1 MTNSRDL
8 ILKLKEVKERD
19 KLSLG
24 EIEARTE
31 QNGEH
36 VSKTTL
42 SRVFSEGSENQI
54 FKFEGTLKPIANA
67 LLDIDTIEE
76 DDDLDTQGLKIM
88 LKLKADEIK
97 KLEAALDHEKVKY
110 HEKLDKE
117 RDQSRRSI
125 EFLKEQIQFKDKRID
140 FLLDAVFE
148 KDRQLRDLFDKVMK
162 CPYGQKEIMN
172 ED

>member
-88 LKLKADEIK
+88 LKLKADKIK
-97 KLEAALDHEKVKY
+97 ELEAALDHEKVKH

-117 RDQSRRSI
+117 REQYRRSI
-125 EFLKEQIQFKDKRID
+125 EYLKKQVDIKDNRID
-140 FLLDAVFE
+140 ILMNAVIE
-148 KDRQLRDLFDKVMK
+148 KDRQLKELFDKVMK
-162 CPYGQKEIMN
+162 CPYGQKEIMK

>member
-19 KLSLG
+19 HLSLS

-31 QNGEH
+31 RNGEH
-36 VSKTTL
+36 VSKTTI
-42 SRVFSEGSENQI
+42 SRVFSEGSEDVI
-54 FKFEGTLKPIANA
+54 FKFEATLKPIANA
-67 LLDIDTIEE
+67 ILDIDTIEE
-76 DDDLDTQGLKIM
+76 DDDLDTQALKFM
-88 LKLKADEIK
+88 LQYKAEKIRE
-97 KLEAALDHEKVKY
+97 LEAALDHEKVKH
-110 HEKLDKE
+110 HEKLEKE

-148 KDRQLRDLFDKVMK
+148 KDKQWRDLFDKVMK
-162 CPYGQKEIMN
+162 CPYGQKEILN

>member
-67 LLDIDTIEE
+67 LLDIDTIED
-76 DDDLDTQGLKIM
+76 DDDLDTQGLKLM
-88 LKLKADEIK
+88 LKIKADKIK
-97 KLEAALDHEKVKY
+97 ELEAALDHEKVKH

-117 RDQSRRSI
+117 REQSRRSI

-140 FLLDAVFE
+140 YLLEAVFE
-148 KDRQLRDLFDKVMK
+148 KDKQHKEMLEKLLK
-162 CPYGQKEIMN
+162 CQHCPIN
-172 ED
+172 E

>member
-42 SRVFSEGSENQI
+42 SRVFSEGSEDTL
-54 FKFEGTLKPIANA
+54 FKFESTLKPIANA
-67 LLDIDTIEE
+67 LLDIDTIED

-88 LKLKADEIK
+88 LKLKADKIK
-97 KLEAALDHEKVKY
+97 ELEAELDHEKVKY
-110 HEKLDKE
+110 QKKMNKE
-117 RDQSRRSI
+117 REQNRRSI

-140 FLLDAVFE
+140 YLLDAVFE
-148 KDRQLRDLFDKVMK
+148 KDKQLKELFEKVMT
-162 CPYGQKEIMN
+162 CPHGRKMIE
-172 ED
+172 E

>member
-24 EIEARTE
+24 EIETRTE

-42 SRVFSEGSENQI
+42 SRVFAEGSEDLI

-67 LLDIDTIEE
+67 LLDIDNIEE

-88 LKLKADEIK
+88 LKIKADKIK
-97 KLEAALDHEKVKY
+97 ELEAALDHEKVKY

-117 RDQSRRSI
+117 REQSRRSI
-125 EFLKEQIQFKDKRID
+125 DFLKDQISRKDTMID
-140 FLLDAVFE
+140 QLFDAVFE
-148 KDRQLRDLFDKVMK
+148 KDKQLKDLFAKVMR
-162 CPYGQKEIMN
+162 CPHGQKEILN
-172 ED
+172 DD

>member
-1 MTNSRDL
+1 MTNSKDL

-19 KLSLG
+19 NLSLG
-24 EIEARTE
+24 DIETRTE
-31 QNGEH
+31 ENGEH

-42 SRVFSEGSENQI
+42 SRVFSEGSEDIQ
-54 FKFEGTLKPIANA
+54 FKFESTLKPIANA

-88 LKLKADEIK
+88 LKLKADKIK
-97 KLEAALDHEKVKY
+97 ELEAALDHEKVKH

-117 RDQSRRSI
+117 REQSRRSI

-148 KDRQLRDLFDKVMK
+148 KDKQHKEMLEKLLK
-162 CPYGQKEIMN
+162 CQHCPNN
-172 ED
+172 E

>member
-1 MTNSRDL
+1 MTNSKDL

-19 KLSLG
+19 HLSLG

-42 SRVFSEGSENQI
+42 SRVFSEGSEDTL
-54 FKFEGTLKPIANA
+54 FKFESTLKPIANA
-67 LLDIDTIEE
+67 LLDIDTIED
-76 DDDLDTQGLKIM
+76 DDDLDTQGFKLMLKI
-88 LKLKADEIK
+88 KADKIK
-97 KLEAALDHEKVKY
+97 ELEAALDHEKVKH

-117 RDQSRRSI
+117 REQSRRSI

-140 FLLDAVFE
+140 YLLEAVFE
-148 KDRQLRDLFDKVMK
+148 KDKQHKEMLEKLLK
-162 CPYGQKEIMN
+162 CQHCPNN
-172 ED
+172 E

>member
-19 KLSLG
+19 RLSLA

-31 QNGEH
+31 INGEH

-42 SRVFSEGSENQI
+42 SRVFSEGSENTI

-76 DDDLDTQGLKIM
+76 DDDLDTQGLKLM
-88 LKLKADEIK
+88 LKIKADKIK
-97 KLEAALDHEKVKY
+97 ELEAALDHEKVR
-110 HEKLDKE
+110 HIEKREKE
-117 RDQSRRSI
+117 REQFQKSLN
-125 EFLKEQIQFKDKRID
+125 FLKEQVTLKDKRID
-140 FLLDAVFE
+140 QLLDANV
-148 KDRQLRDLFDKVMK
+148 KLLNQLLT
-162 CPYGQKEIMN
+162 CPCRQKEV
-172 ED
+172 

>member
-1 MTNSRDL
+1 MTNSKDL

-19 KLSLG
+19 NLSLG
-24 EIEARTE
+24 DIETRTE
-31 QNGEH
+31 ENGEH

-42 SRVFSEGSENQI
+42 SRVFSEGSEDIQ
-54 FKFEGTLKPIANA
+54 FKFESTLKPIANA
-67 LLDIDTIEE
+67 LLDIDTIED

-88 LKLKADEIK
+88 LKLKADKIK
-97 KLEAALDHEKVKY
+97 ELEAALDHEKVKH

-117 RDQSRRSI
+117 REQSRRSI

-148 KDRQLRDLFDKVMK
+148 KDKQHKEMLEKLLRCQH
-162 CPYGQKEIMN
+162 CPNN
-172 ED
+172 E

>member
-1 MTNSRDL
+1 MTNSKDL

-19 KLSLG
+19 RLSLG

-42 SRVFSEGSENQI
+42 SRVFSEGSEDTL
-54 FKFEGTLKPIANA
+54 FKFESTLKPIANA

-88 LKLKADEIK
+88 LKLKADKIK
-97 KLEAALDHEKVKY
+97 ELEAALDHEKVKH
-110 HEKLDKE
+110 HEKIEKE
-117 RDQSRRSI
+117 REQSRRSI

-140 FLLDAVFE
+140 FLLEAVFE
-148 KDRQLRDLFDKVMK
+148 KDKQHKEMLEKLLK
-162 CPYGQKEIMN
+162 CQHCPNN
-172 ED
+172 E

>member
-1 MTNSRDL
+1 MTNSKDL

-67 LLDIDTIEE
+67 LLDIDTIED

-117 RDQSRRSI
+117 REQSRRSI
-125 EFLKEQIQFKDKRID
+125 DFLKDQINRKDKRID
-140 FLLDAVFE
+140 QLLEAVFE
-148 KDRQLRDLFDKVMK
+148 KDKQHKEMLEKLLK
-162 CPYGQKEIMN
+162 CQHCPNN
-172 ED
+172 E